1 MREATQ
7 SRQWPARGIAQP
19 RTRLTNLAV
28 ALLTPLAQPAVAGL
42 VALIVYLVRARFGA
56 GGWEQTRYAY
66 FNWLAD
72 AFLYGQLHLLVDL
85 PETRDLIANGGQ
97 LYLYWPPF
105 PAVLLMP
112 VVALFG
118 VGASDIIYTAIIGA
132 ATVAL
137 VAWLLALLDRHG
149 IAPLDP
155 PRRAILTLTMAFGSV
170 QLILAPVGT
179 VWFTA
184 QLIGWGCVLLAAIA
198 AFAPRGPLGYLLVGV
213 ALACATG
220 TRNALIFNGLW
231 IAFYLLRRDRGR
243 PWRWRLG
250 AVAAGIAP
258 VVLALALLGWY
269 NVARFGSP
277 LEMGLLW
284 HNMSDLFAGNFEQ
297 YGIFNLHYLPTNFR
311 YQFLAYTVFSD
322 DRWQGGGIFWMTPVL
337 LGAFAGVW
345 RGRRDGLTWALLASC
360 VLIYIPI
367 GLLLGSGYLT
377 FGPRYLLDLMV
388 PLLILTARG
397 IPRWPLWLL
406 LGLLAISVLTY
417 TYGSALWLDLTYAV
431 R

>member
-1 MREATQ
+1 MREAAQ
-7 SRQWPARGIAQP
+7 SRQWHNRGLAPSRARLQ
-19 RTRLTNLAV
+19 TLTTTLLA
-28 ALLTPLAQPAVAGL
+28 PLAQPAVAGL

-56 GGWEQTRYAY
+56 AGWEQTRYAY
-66 FNWLAD
+66 FNWLAE
-72 AFLYGQLHLLVDL
+72 AFLHRQLHLLVDL
-85 PETRDLIANGGQ
+85 PETRDLIANAGR

-112 VVALFG
+112 IVALFG
-118 VGASDIIYTAIIGA
+118 VGVSDIIYTAIIGA
-132 ATVAL
+132 GTVAL

-149 IAPLDP
+149 VAPLDP
-155 PRRAILTLTMAFGSV
+155 SRRAILTLTMAFGSV

-184 QLIGWGCVLLAAIA
+184 QLIGWGCVLLAANA
-198 AFAPRGPLGYLLVGV
+198 AVGVRGPLGYLLIGV

-220 TRNALIFNGLW
+220 TRNALLFNGLW
-231 IAFYLLRRDRGR
+231 IAFYLLRRDWDR

-250 AVAAGIAP
+250 AIAAGVAP
-258 VVLALALLGWY
+258 VGVALILLGWY
-269 NVARFGSP
+269 NAARFGNP

-284 HNMSDLFAGNFEQ
+284 HNMSDLFAGNFGQ

-322 DRWQGGGIFWMTPVL
+322 ERWQGGGIFWMTPVL
-337 LGAFAGVW
+337 LGAFGGIW
-345 RGRRDGLTWALLASC
+345 RGRRDSLTWALLASC

-388 PLLILTARG
+388 PILILTARG
-397 IPRWPLWLL
+397 ITRWPLWLL
-406 LGLLAISVLTY
+406 LVLLAISVLTY

-431 R
+431 Q